1 MNAIDW
7 LILLFAAAF
16 IGVLVFAA
24 DEIKNAEDSDDY
36 NNESGVQEDN

>member
-1 MNAIDW
+1 MTAIDW

-24 DEIKNAEDSDDY
+24 DEIKNSEDDDGY
-36 NNESGVQEDN
+36 NDPPVQEDQQ